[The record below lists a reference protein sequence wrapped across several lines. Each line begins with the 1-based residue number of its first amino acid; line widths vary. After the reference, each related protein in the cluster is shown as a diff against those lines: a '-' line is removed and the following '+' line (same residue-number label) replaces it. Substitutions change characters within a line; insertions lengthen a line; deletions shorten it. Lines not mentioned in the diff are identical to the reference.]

1 MHKQPEPAP
10 VTGPLDQVHRG
21 VQQRDP
27 AAADA
32 PFAPAGVLTAP
43 GLPGW
48 QWDDAAGRCGAW
60 STLFLRVPD
69 LTYTAVRR
77 YLSPERHFEEGVLTG
92 TLAMQGRA
100 TEQFTIHI
108 RLQAHTGEEGI
119 SRLEVVGDLTALPAS
134 LGLHVSS
141 GALAASSVLA
151 LRQDEAGGPLRVLG
165 STERPVD
172 EPVAGEQAPQDETAA
187 GPPPQQRKR
196 SRRTPLVLALLTAV
210 LAGSVGAL
218 ALSGGG
224 RPGPTTGAAT
234 ASAAATPLTAPG
246 AGQPPATD
254 QPAAQATAPEALPS
268 IQPEAPAAAPQV
280 QAGEQ
285 LVLRSDLLFATNSA
299 ELGAEATSAIAAL
312 AQTIR
317 ERRITG
323 VVQVNG
329 YTDDTGTDA
338 YDLALS
344 QARALAV
351 ARALQAALVGVPVT
365 LQPQGFGKA
374 DPVADNRTPEGQ
386 AQNRR
391 VTVILPQP

>member
-1 MHKQPEPAP
+1 MRKQPESAP
-10 VTGPLDQVHRG
+10 VTGPLDHVYQG
-21 VQQRDP
+21 VQERDA

-32 PFAPAGVLTAP
+32 PFAPAGVLVVPA
-43 GLPGW
+43 LPGCV
-48 QWDDAAGRCGAW
+48 WDDADGRRVAW
-60 STLFLRVPD
+60 ASLFLRVPD
-69 LTYTAVRR
+69 LKYTAVRR
-77 YLSPERHFEEGVLTG
+77 YLSPEMHSEEGVLTG
-92 TLAMQGRA
+92 TLATQGRA
-100 TEQFTIHI
+100 TEPFTIQI
-108 RLQAHTGEEGI
+108 RLLAHTGEEGI
-119 SRLEVVGDLTALPAS
+119 SRLEVVGDVTALPAS
-134 LGLHVSS
+134 LGLNASS
-141 GALAASSVLA
+141 GALAVSSVFS
-151 LRQDEAGGPLRVLG
+151 LRSGEDSAPLRVLG

-172 EPVAGEQAPQDETAA
+172 EPVAEEKAPPDEAPEE
-187 GPPPQQRKR
+187 PPAPRRHR
-196 SRRTPLVLALLTAV
+196 SRRTPLVLALLAAV
-210 LAGSVGAL
+210 LAGSVGAV
-218 ALSGGG
+218 ALSGDGPRS
-224 RPGPTTGAAT
+224 RPAG
-234 ASAAATPLTAPG
+234 AAATPAAPQG
-246 AGQPPATD
+246 ATDPATT
-254 QPAAQATAPEALPS
+254 QPAPEATAPPAALPS

-285 LVLRSDLLFATNSA
+285 LVLRSDLLFAKNSA

-317 ERRITG
+317 DRRITG

-351 ARALQAALVGVPVT
+351 ARALQAALVGVPVS